1 MVQAKNGDTV
11 KVHYTGRLGDG
22 TVFDSSQDRAPLEFT
37 LGQRRLIPGFE
48 TGVLGMEPG
57 ESKTISIPSD
67 QAYGPRDPDRVIE
80 VNRNQMPPQM
90 PLRMGARV
98 QGTNNQGQTLD
109 FRVIGLSAESV
120 TLDGNHPLA
129 GRDLTFDITL
139 VEIV

>member
-22 TVFDSSQDRAPLEFT
+22 TVFDSSQDREPLEFT

-48 TGVLGMEPG
+48 QGVLGMEPG
-57 ESKTISIPSD
+57 ESKTINIPSD
-67 QAYGPRDPDRVIE
+67 QAYGPRNPDMVIE
-80 VNRNQMPPQM
+80 VSRSQMPPHM

-98 QGTNNQGQTLD
+98 QGTNNLGQTLD
-109 FRVIGLSAESV
+109 FRVVGLSAESV